1 MAGILVKCVA
11 KDSQPSTEI
20 RENFEEE
27 IRQSKDR
34 GSCASLPNENHK
46 IKLVGSS
53 FTEATGLPSEPSV
66 FFDRMPVLIIDE
78 MNNAGIENESFIQ
91 DIFQAAS
98 KLHVC
103 VFIVT
108 RVKETA
114 TKAVSWNGGSKIKS
128 LACGRRFCC
137 GICRVEQPKLVKG
150 GACLLCKGFFPEANS
165 SGLDG
170 W

>member
-114 TKAVSWNGGSKIKS
+114 TKAVSWNGGSMSQIPGLRTKI
-128 LACGRRFCC
+128 
-137 GICRVEQPKLVKG
+137 
-150 GACLLCKGFFPEANS
+150 LLWDLQ
-165 SGLDG
+165 SGTT
-170 W
+170 

>member
-11 KDSQPSTEI
+11 KDSQPSTEM
-20 RENFEEE
+20 RENFEKG
-27 IRQSKDR
+27 IHQIKDR

-46 IKLVGSS
+46 IKLVGST
-53 FTEATGLPSEPSV
+53 FTEATGLPAEPSV

-78 MNNAGIENESFIQ
+78 MNNAGTENESFIR

-108 RVKETA
+108 RME
-114 TKAVSWNGGSKIKS
+114 
-128 LACGRRFCC
+128 
-137 GICRVEQPKLVKG
+137 
-150 GACLLCKGFFPEANS
+150 
-165 SGLDG
+165 
-170 W
+170 